1 SPRLFVS
8 PSETGISASWYLLSG
23 PKFQCRSASL
33 PPSPLSRMSLCVTG
47 NLLTIVILS
56 RGNCGLSKRITRYL
70 IAMAAADLLVVI
82 SDVILTR
89 MNFLFYPIC
98 FLDLT
103 PVCSLLT
110 AVLCAAA
117 DSSVWLTV
125 AFTFD
130 RFLAICYQGASGSCV
145 PERMAAMVIGAVW
158 VLSCASNVPW
168 FLSYDFYVSRNWTL
182 FHWFDI
188 TLTPFLP
195 FSLILTLNV
204 LTVRHILRKISD
216 PETENRIK
224 CVVLLFAISG
234 SFMLLWS
241 TYVVFVIYG
250 QVVHYYYTD
259 YNHPV
264 YILYHAAI
272 MLQLSNSATNTCV
285 YAVTQTKFREEVK
298 KAVKYPFLLMIKVF
312 KPIISLFCIEKKKLI
327 FDTPPFKP
335 RRFFRTFA
343 YNRTAKI
350 G

>member
-1 SPRLFVS
+1 MKRFHSF
-8 PSETGISASWYLLSG
+8 SEKSFRKETV
-23 PKFQCRSASL
+23 FQIMYVVYPTL
-33 PPSPLSRMSLCVTG
+33 GLVGVLG

-168 FLSYDFYVSRNWTL
+168 FLSYEPWFVIGNVSWFCKVKKSFYVSRNWTL

-204 LTVRHILRKISD
+204 LTVRHILVANRIRKRLLGPGRRERKISD

-312 KPIISLFCIEKKKLI
+312 KP
-327 FDTPPFKP
+327 
-335 RRFFRTFA
+335 
-343 YNRTAKI
+343 
-350 G
+350 